1 MAGQS
6 RGYASADMANKSK
19 APDPITPAEAER
31 ERDLTDVSPA
41 QPYGP
46 GRIDAAD
53 VTESGPPPAIKHDG
67 AERME
72 N

>member
-1 MAGQS
+1 MG
-6 RGYASADMANKSK
+6 DNSK

-46 GRIDAAD
+46 GRIDASD
-53 VTESGPPPAIKHDG
+53 VVDDGEPAAIKHDH

>member
-1 MAGQS
+1 MA
-6 RGYASADMANKSK
+6 DKSK

-31 ERDLTDVSPA
+31 ERDRTDVSPA

-46 GRIDAAD
+46 GRIDPSD
-53 VTESGPPPAIKHDG
+53 VTESGPPAAIKHEG